1 MMMERSL
8 KVIDEELQVA
18 GPMSRR
24 RVTLVGTL

>member
-1 MMMERSL
+1 MMERSL

-18 GPMSRR
+18 GPMFRR